1 MRIAYISDVIYPFV
15 KGGAERRI
23 YEMGKRLAVNDEI
36 HVFGIKWWNGNS
48 DTELDGI
55 NVHGICKPLTLYAG
69 QRRSFKEALRFA
81 SSLSPVLKYDFDII
95 DCNQFPYL
103 HCFPAR
109 LISRLKHIPLA
120 ITWHECWGDYWYEY
134 LGTPGVIG
142 KLVEKATL
150 RMADRIIAV
159 SENTKDGVERFRTDV
174 SLIPNGIDISYINS
188 VAPARLSVDALFV
201 GRLIP
206 EKHVD
211 VLIRA
216 MPAGTTLCVIGDGPE
231 REKLMQL
238 SSKLNKNVQF
248 THSLPYQD
256 LIGIMK
262 AANSL
267 VLPSSRE
274 GFGIV
279 VLEALA
285 CGTPVITS
293 NAKKNAASTLIDQ
306 GKNGFAVSI
315 SADQIR
321 SALLKINKKEMEHAA
336 KISAAQFDWNLLS
349 ERLRVVYA
357 SLVIGH
363 KQKQALFHRS
373 QKR

>member
-1 MRIAYISDVIYPFV
+1 MKIAYISDVIYPYV

-23 YEMGKRLAVNDEI
+23 YEMGRRLAADDEI
-36 HVFGIKWWNGNS
+36 HVFGIKWWTGNS
-48 DTELDGI
+48 DTELNGI
-55 NVHGICKPLTLYAG
+55 HVHGICKPLALYAG
-69 QRRSFKEALRFA
+69 HRRSLKEALLFA
-81 SSLSPVLKYDFDII
+81 SSLGPVLKYDFDII

-109 LISRLKHIPLA
+109 LISQLKHIPLV
-120 ITWHECWGDYWYEY
+120 ITWHECWGHYWYEY
-134 LGTPGVIG
+134 LGSLGFVG

-150 RMADRIIAV
+150 KMADRIVAV
-159 SENTKDGVERFRTDV
+159 SENTKDSIKRFRTDV
-174 SLIPNGIDISYINS
+174 SLVPNGVDISYINS
-188 VAPARLSVDALFV
+188 VAPAKLSVDALFV

-216 MPAGTTLCVIGDGPE
+216 MPAGTTLLVIGDGPE
-231 REKLMQL
+231 RERLVELSRKLD
-238 SSKLNKNVQF
+238 KNVQF
-248 THSLPYQD
+248 TDALAYSE

-279 VLEALA
+279 ALEALA

-293 NAKKNAASTLIDQ
+293 NAKKNAAAALISQ
-306 GKNGFAVSI
+306 GKNGFVVSL
-315 SADQIR
+315 SPDQIR
-321 SALLKINKKEMEHAA
+321 LGLLEINKEEMKQAA
-336 KISAAQFDWNLLS
+336 RTSAAQFDWNLLS
-349 ERLRVVYA
+349 ARLRAVYQ
-357 SLVIGH
+357 SLV
-363 KQKQALFHRS
+363 
-373 QKR
+373 